1 MIVAFAVFAG
11 VVTVMFGI
19 FYVKARSSEPAADT
33 RKNRD
38 AGGDGALTT
47 SSTRSN
53 GDCDVTDVTDAAG
66 CDGSGGGGDGGGGG
80 D

>member
-1 MIVAFAVFAG
+1 MVAAFAVFAC
-11 VVTVMFGI
+11 VVTVMFCI
-19 FYVKARSSEPAADT
+19 FCFKARFKEPAADT
-33 RKNRD
+33 RKNRN

-53 GDCDVTDVTDAAG
+53 GDCDVTDAAG
-66 CDGSGGGGDGGGGG
+66 CDGSGDGGGGDGGGG

>member
-19 FYVKARSSEPAADT
+19 FYVKAISGKPAADR

-38 AGGDGALTT
+38 AGGDGVVTT
-47 SSTRSN
+47 SSTRAN
-53 GDCDVTDVTDAAG
+53 DDCGVTDAAG
-66 CDGSGGGGDGGGGG
+66 CDGSDGGGGD
-80 D
+80 